1 MCCNP
6 KFVKKYN
13 NKLHRLFIALLII
26 GFVNKISFTWEL
38 LSILPD
44 IFPLTTKLTKRSQF
58 VCSKHGV
65 IIFLPHAC
73 RHSQG
78 AQRLINEPFI

>member
-1 MCCNP
+1 MCCNSMSL
-6 KFVKKYN
+6 KKYN
-13 NKLHRLFIALLII
+13 NKFHRLFIGLLII
-26 GFVNKISFTWEL
+26 GFEKKFLYLRTLTTL
-38 LSILPD
+38 LD
-44 IFPLTTKLTKRSQF
+44 IFPLTTKLAKRSQF